1 MVNSLV
7 VDMIDEQTKKILEA
21 VTNYWWQKV
30 LDKMT
35 SPPYP
40 EFEEALEELKQ
51 EILNEI
57 KAKP

>member
-1 MVNSLV
+1 MN
-7 VDMIDEQTKKILEA
+7 DEQVKKMLDD
-21 VTNYWWQKV
+21 VSDYWWRKV

-40 EFEEALEELKQ
+40 KFEEALEELKQ